1 MLRVV
6 NIKKDL
12 PNCDY
17 AVFMLDKEVDWSKKE
32 DVNVLVVIHG
42 YGSKGVGGLI
52 KKAVKEELKNLKA
65 KKEII
70 DYCSGEQFGATSELK
85 ETLNR
90 LYPETILNEHLQNL
104 NSGISVVWVKK

>member
-17 AVFMLDKEVDWSKKE
+17 AVFMLDKEIDWAKKE

-52 KKAVKEELKNLKA
+52 KKAVEVELKILKS

-70 DYCSGEQFGATSELK
+70 DYSLGEQFGDTSELK
-85 ETLNR
+85 ETLNK

-104 NSGISVVWVKK
+104 NSGISIVWVKK

>member
-1 MLRVV
+1 MLRVI

-17 AVFMLDKEVDWSKKE
+17 AVVMLDKEIDWAKKE
-32 DVNVLVVIHG
+32 DINVLIVIHG

-52 KKAVKEELKNLKA
+52 KKAVLSELKILKA

-70 DYCSGEQFGATSELK
+70 DFSLGDHFGETSELK
-85 ETLNR
+85 EKLNK

-104 NSGISVVWVKK
+104 NSGISVVWLKK